1 MKEMRGRLSRECQI
15 KDQTSRG
22 KGTLILSL
30 EDESPGFLARGGYF
44 SKITYKLISPPLLGV
59 GPQSYLRGSLL
70 SHK

>member
-1 MKEMRGRLSRECQI
+1 MKEMRGRFSRECQI

-44 SKITYKLISPPLLGV
+44 FHNGESPALVKLSNV
-59 GPQSYLRGSLL
+59 
-70 SHK
+70 H